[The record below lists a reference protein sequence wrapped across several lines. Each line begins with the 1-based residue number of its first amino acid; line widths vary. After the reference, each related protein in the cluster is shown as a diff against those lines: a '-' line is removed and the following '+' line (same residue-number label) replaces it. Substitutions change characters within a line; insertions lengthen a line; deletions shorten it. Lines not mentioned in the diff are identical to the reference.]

1 MKRLFSFVLSAL
13 FLFSLCTPC
22 AAQDGPKIENTEYA
36 FIYNPV
42 FDEVLY
48 ESKADKVI
56 YPASTVKMMTGI
68 VAIEYYAG
76 RYDTEITVT
85 EEVLALTG
93 GTKISY
99 KLGEVLTVEQLLYGL
114 IVGNGNDA
122 AYALALSV
130 CPTVEEFVA
139 LMNEKAK
146 SLGAVDTVYVNPT
159 GVDDTKAQ
167 TTVRDVAKIAA
178 YASGMKEYIKYASCE
193 RYDMDA
199 TNMVGIRTIANKN
212 WLVSRSYVEKY
223 YLTYAT
229 GLNAGYTVKGGEC
242 CVASATKDGVTI
254 IAVVMYAPTSGLTTT
269 NYAFD
274 DAKNMLKWAYSA
286 YGYERVLSR
295 SEIVCEIP
303 VELSASLDYVA
314 LLPQEDVYAFLPLS
328 VDIDAQIER
337 RYTLYEE
344 SLTAPVAEGTE
355 AGYMTLYYDGEQIG
369 EVPLVTK
376 SALSKSTALT
386 LWTGAKEILSS
397 LWTVA
402 VVIVLLIF
410 FALVIFANAYLRGR
424 KKR

>member
-1 MKRLFSFVLSAL
+1 MKRSISFVLSAL
-13 FLFSLCTPC
+13 FLFSLWLPC
-22 AAQDGPKIENTEYA
+22 AAEDEPKIENTEYA

-76 RYDTEITVT
+76 RYDTKVTIT

-130 CPTVEEFVA
+130 CPTVEDFVA

-146 SLGAVDTVYVNPT
+146 GLGALSTVYVNPT
-159 GVDDTKAQ
+159 GVDDSKAQ

-178 YASGMKEYIKYASCE
+178 YASGMKEYVKYASCE
-193 RYDMDA
+193 RYDMDP

-223 YLTYAT
+223 YLPYAT

-242 CVASATKDGVTI
+242 CVASATKDGVSI
-254 IAVVMYAPTSGLTTT
+254 IAVVMYAPTSNFNTT

-314 LLPQEDVYAFLPLS
+314 LLPREDVYAFLPSS
-328 VDIDAQIER
+328 VDVNSQIER

-344 SLTAPVAEGTE
+344 SLTAPVAEGAE
-355 AGYMTLYYDGEQIG
+355 VGYMTLYYDGEQIG

-402 VVIVLLIF
+402 VVIALLVF